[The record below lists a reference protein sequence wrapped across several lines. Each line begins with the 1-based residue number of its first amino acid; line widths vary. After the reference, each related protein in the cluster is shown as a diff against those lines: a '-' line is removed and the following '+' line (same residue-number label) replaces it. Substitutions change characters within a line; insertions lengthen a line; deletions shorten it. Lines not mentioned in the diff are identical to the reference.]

1 MVKVK
6 DLASYLHT
14 LLLTKP
20 VPVLTT
26 PVRMGVVLHSSYIT
40 TAVAENRRL
49 SESYLHA
56 CNHTLLHTVP
66 SVYGKSMSCE
76 YMTVYKD
83 EQL

>member
-26 PVRMGVVLHSSYIT
+26 PVRMGVVLHSRLIIIIT
-40 TAVAENRRL
+40 
-49 SESYLHA
+49 SI
-56 CNHTLLHTVP
+56 
-66 SVYGKSMSCE
+66 KM
-76 YMTVYKD
+76 K
-83 EQL
+83 

>member
-26 PVRMGVVLHSSYIT
+26 PVHMGVVLHKIRIT
-40 TAVAENRRL
+40 LTATSTARI
-49 SESYLHA
+49 
-56 CNHTLLHTVP
+56 TLLLTNGVVRTLTNEGGSSLSNQSEP
-66 SVYGKSMSCE
+66 REVA
-76 YMTVYKD
+76 
-83 EQL
+83 